1 MKLKKVIAGILC
13 MTLAKHYVPF
23 TEVYAESG
31 KTEGEPTKMT
41 YDSSRRKLWRCI
53 ESGSSG
59 V

>member
-13 MTLAKHYVPF
+13 MTLAATLVPF

-41 YDSSRRKLWRCI
+41 LI
-53 ESGSSG
+53 L
-59 V
+59 